1 MSSGS
6 FSSLTDEEMSDDEE
20 EDSFVNFFLILR
32 YALYGVS
39 VRLYVRPDIL
49 IVSRTFAQVR

>member
-1 MSSGS
+1 
-6 FSSLTDEEMSDDEE
+6 LTDEEMSDDKE
-20 EDSFVNFFLILR
+20 EDSFVNFFLIHR